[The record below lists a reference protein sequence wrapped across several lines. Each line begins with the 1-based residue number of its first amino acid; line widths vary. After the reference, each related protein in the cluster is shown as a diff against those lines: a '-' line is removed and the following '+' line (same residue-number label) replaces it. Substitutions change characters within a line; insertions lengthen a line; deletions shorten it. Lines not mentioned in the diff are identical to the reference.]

1 MYTLRSLLLPL
12 TCSTQVTVEYVIVQP
27 CDLKVFCASQQLVL
41 GGMLLN
47 AFHLETTPPIDE
59 TCSFEYCIT
68 KDAIPFPIIQRTSVC
83 ANDKCTSQLGTPI
96 GGVTTGGDLA
106 TLTLLDFV
114 AQSTADVSISVSM
127 GQETGFCTINEY
139 TATGRFGYSW
149 LAVAVGTAHRYRKS

>member
-1 MYTLRSLLLPL
+1 MLPPTNGMYTLRSLLLPL

-27 CDLKVFCASQQLVL
+27 CNLKVFCASQQLAL
-41 GGMLLN
+41 GGMVLN

-127 GQETGFCTINEY
+127 GQETGNEY
-139 TATGRFGYSW
+139 AVTGRFDTHD
-149 LAVAVGTAHRYRKS
+149 LR